1 MRKYFLSILAIVLA
15 IGFSAFT
22 IPHDQM
28 NKKGKDVFVWHKFNA
43 AGTAELSP
51 IVSYMGSEAGARSAF
66 ACSEGTTVNCARAY
80 DSEGTPLDLYIKKS
94 PQ

>member
-22 IPHDQM
+22 VVPGNK
-28 NKKGKDVFVWHKFNA
+28 NKKVDDAFVWHKYNP
-43 AGTAELSP
+43 AGTAELVP
-51 IVSYMGSEAGARSAF
+51 TVTYTGTAAGASVAF
-66 ACSEGTTVNCARAY
+66 GCSEGSSVNCGRAY
-80 DSEGTPLDLYIKKS
+80 DFEGTATDIFIKKS

>member
-22 IPHDQM
+22 IPKEKAN
-28 NKKGKDVFVWHKFNA
+28 NKALESFVWHKYNPAGNA
-43 AGTAELSP
+43 ELIPTVTYIGTAAAASVAFGCPE
-51 IVSYMGSEAGARSAF
+51 GSSVFCG
-66 ACSEGTTVNCARAY
+66 RAY
-80 DSEGTPLDLYIKKS
+80 DFEGTALDLYIKKS

>member
-1 MRKYFLSILAIVLA
+1 MRKYFLSILAIGLA

-22 IPHDQM
+22 IPHDKT
-28 NKKGKDVFVWHKFNA
+28 NKEKQTYVWHKYNA

-51 IVSYMGSEAGARSAF
+51 IVTYTGTEAGAKSAF
-66 ACSEGTTVNCARAY
+66 GCSEGTTVFCARAY
-80 DSEGTPLDLYIKKS
+80 DSEGSGLDLYVKKS